1 MRPISV
7 STALFDGY
15 PVEGGFA
22 EIAGAGV
29 RFVEPAFIKGYVDFD
44 EETFSDRSAATYA
57 AAIAAAGLSS
67 FAVSAHHDM
76 GAPGAAEATIRR
88 LRFAAGIGVR
98 ILITSSA
105 RAADTEAFRRNL
117 EEALPV
123 AEDSG
128 VVIALENPGHG
139 AGDLIGSAADGVRLL
154 QSLASPHLR
163 LNYDFGN
170 ILTYSGERIRP
181 EADCEGALP
190 FMAHAHLKDVLSLP
204 DAWQFTAIGDGS
216 IDYAAIWTLL
226 AERAPNLPVGLEL
239 PLRLTR
245 PDRAAPRRAVAPLPL
260 ADLRWALRLSLDF
273 IESVNTP

>member
-15 PVEGGFA
+15 PVERGFA
-22 EIAGAGV
+22 EIADAGV

-44 EETFSDRSAATYA
+44 EETFSERSGAAYA
-57 AAIAAAGLSS
+57 SAIAAAGLSS

-88 LRFAAGIGVR
+88 LQFAAAIGAR
-98 ILITSSA
+98 ILITNSA
-105 RAADTEAFRRNL
+105 RAADVEAFRRNL
-117 EEALPV
+117 DDVLPV
-123 AEDSG
+123 AEDTR

-139 AGDLIGSAADGVRLL
+139 AGDLIGCTADGVRLL
-154 QSLASPHLR
+154 QSLASPHVR

-181 EADCEGALP
+181 EADLASALP

-226 AERAPNLPVGLEL
+226 AKRAPNLPVGLEL

-245 PDRAAPRRAVAPLPL
+245 PDRAAPRRAAEPLPL
-260 ADLRWALRLSLDF
+260 AELRRALRRSLDF
-273 IESVNTP
+273 IESVDTL

>member
-15 PVEGGFA
+15 PIERGFA
-22 EIAGAGV
+22 EIAATGV
-29 RFVEPAFIKGYVDFD
+29 RFVEPAFIRGYVDFD
-44 EETFSDRSAATYA
+44 EETFDERSAAA
-57 AAIAAAGLSS
+57 CASAIAASGLSS

-88 LRFAAGIGVR
+88 LQFAAGIGAR
-98 ILITSSA
+98 ILITNSA
-105 RAADTEAFRRNL
+105 RAADVEVFRRNL
-117 EEALPV
+117 DDVLPV
-123 AEDSG
+123 AEDTG

-154 QSLASPHLR
+154 QSIDSPRVR

-170 ILTYSGERIRP
+170 ILTYSAERIPP
-181 EADCEGALP
+181 ETDCEAALS
-190 FMAHAHLKDVLSLP
+190 FMVHAHLKDVLSLP

-216 IDYAAIWTLL
+216 IDYAAIWSVL
-226 AERAPNLPVGLEL
+226 AKRAPDLPVGLEL

-245 PDRAAPRRAVAPLPL
+245 PERAAPRRAAEPLPL
-260 ADLRWALRLSLDF
+260 ADLRHALRRSLDF
-273 IESVNTP
+273 IDSVDTL